1 MIIVELV
8 DEGTRERRYSDQN
21 MKLLQVETQVL
32 YDDAVDVI
40 PCKYTYEETD
50 IPIEVPEEPEAPSLD
65 QTFGGMIPP
74 QMIPPVMNNDN
85 NDQEKS
91 NNT

>member
-8 DEGTRERRYSDQN
+8 DNDTRERRYSDQK
-21 MKLLQVETQVL
+21 MKLRQIETQVL

-50 IPIEVPEEPEAPSLD
+50 IPIDEEPEPPVEPTIESP
-65 QTFGGMIPP
+65 FGIPPMMIPP
-74 QMIPPVMNNDN
+74 QTNP
-85 NDQEKS
+85 EKEE
-91 NNT
+91 